1 MKILAING
9 SPRKKGNTSSLVDRV
24 LEGARS
30 KGALTE
36 RIDLPDIRI
45 RPVSEADYRVPSD
58 NGHSTD
64 IDDLGSVI
72 DSMASSDVVI
82 LASPIFFGSITGQMK
97 VFIDRFQFAW
107 LSKNIDGRDIF
118 PKGKKGVF
126 ISVQAQNR
134 PDFFDNAVSIV
145 KHFFA
150 TVNISYDGGLFC
162 PDLEDENDAKDN
174 DDYMEKAFLLGQS
187 LAVK

>member
-1 MKILAING
+1 MRILAING

-30 KGALTE
+30 QGAFTE
-36 RIDLPDIRI
+36 SIDLSDIRI
-45 RPVSEADYRVPSD
+45 RPVNEADYRVPAD
-58 NGHSTD
+58 NGHFPD
-64 IDDLGSVI
+64 MDDLDPI
-72 DSMASSDVVI
+72 IEPIESSDVVI
-82 LASPIFFGSITGQMK
+82 LASPIFFGSITGQLK
-97 VFIDRFQFAW
+97 VLIDRFQFAW
-107 LSKNIDGRDIF
+107 LLKNINGKDIF
-118 PKGKKGVF
+118 PTGKKGAF

-174 DDYMEKAFLLGQS
+174 NACMEKAFLFGQN
-187 LAVK
+187 LAGK